1 MVPLRRRA
9 PLCSVTGTDRAF
21 ADLGLAP
28 PLACRE
34 PSPVRPS
41 PRSRYG
47 SSRAPEARQVLFQSS
62 EALRFPGPAMI
73 VSGGMRSNRGPC
85 SRALPLLCSS
95 RRDKS
100 GRLTEVVSRRTRI
113 DFHQQTER
121 SKLGQATQ
129 TCTALL
135 VLPRHAGRYLP
146 LGLRVQI
153 TAMTRYR

>member
-1 MVPLRRRA
+1 
-9 PLCSVTGTDRAF
+9 
-21 ADLGLAP
+21 
-28 PLACRE
+28 
-34 PSPVRPS
+34 
-41 PRSRYG
+41 
-47 SSRAPEARQVLFQSS
+47 
-62 EALRFPGPAMI
+62 MI
-73 VSGGMRSNRGPC
+73 VSGGMRSNDGPRM
-85 SRALPLLCSS
+85 RALPLLCSS

-135 VLPRHAGRYLP
+135 VLPRHAGRCLP

-153 TAMTRYR
+153 TAMTRYP